1 MSIQYNKKIFSNDTL
16 ILQIN
21 FSGFDNDITN
31 TDSLQMSFYAYNKIS
46 AEPIFAETLNF
57 DQIISLYQH
66 LNQISIISNPC
77 KIISSKFIETTDQI
91 QSIIESLGDNDFDT
105 LPCLKNLIQFVNK
118 NSDQKDIVE
127 ILLESL
133 NELSLENL
141 PAAFKSKQYK
151 QELDNLE
158 SLLNLEKKEENI
170 LSAIKKIPNLENYI
184 AGQPEAIF
192 QAWIERNI
200 HWIFGVEYKSHK
212 KDLRKIA
219 LFSKADVVMESM
231 DGFIDLIELKR
242 PSHII
247 LNEDKSHNSYYP
259 AVDLSKALGQ
269 CGHYLKKMDEYKL
282 QLQNEHKVKL
292 LRPRIKII
300 IGRTNEY
307 KDEQYEALR
316 MLNCNLNNIQIISYD
331 YLLDCGQHILSNLN
345 KKNDLSYV

>member
-1 MSIQYNKKIFSNDTL
+1 MSIQYNKEIFSNDTL
-16 ILQIN
+16 TLQIN
-21 FSGFDNDITN
+21 FSGIDNDIT
-31 TDSLQMSFYAYNKIS
+31 TTESLQMSFYAYNKIT
-46 AEPIFAETLNF
+46 AEPIFAETFNF

-66 LNQISIISNPC
+66 LNQISIIKNPC
-77 KIISSKFIETTDQI
+77 EFTSSKFIETTDQI
-91 QSIIESLGDNDFDT
+91 QSILESLGGNDLDT
-105 LPCLKNLIQFVNK
+105 LPCLKKIIQFVNK
-118 NSDQKDIVE
+118 NSDEKDIVE

-133 NELSLENL
+133 NELSLEDL
-141 PAAFKSKQYK
+141 PAAFKYKKYK

-158 SLLNLEKKEENI
+158 SLLNLEKEGSI
-170 LSAIKKIPNLENYI
+170 LSAIKKMPNLKNYI

-192 QAWIERNI
+192 QEWIERNI
-200 HWIFGVEYKSHK
+200 QWIFGVEYKSHK
-212 KDLRKIA
+212 TNIREIA
-219 LFSKADVVMESM
+219 LSSTADVVMESM

-269 CGHYLKKMDEYKL
+269 CGHYLKKMDEYKM
-282 QLQNEHKVKL
+282 QLQHEHKVKL

-307 KDEQYEALR
+307 IDEQYEALR

-345 KKNDLSYV
+345 KKNDPSYV